1 MIMMN
6 RRQFI
11 QVAATAPVFVALG
24 AEKPFAPPVVLFSKV
39 YQELKLSFD
48 ESAAL
53 TAEAG
58 LDGIDCAVRPKG
70 EIEPEKAADEMPR
83 YAEALRKHKVGML
96 LLTTGINGVTSPNA
110 ETILRTAKKL
120 GIHYY
125 RLGFWRKEPVAT
137 IQAQLQELAAL
148 NRQIG
153 VCAILQNHSTGKSKT
168 GYSGGDLNEM
178 REIMQDLP
186 PDQIGVAFDLG
197 HALAMHGNEWSTHF
211 EKLKPWIKIAYIKD
225 YKIGTGFVAYGE
237 GDFGQ
242 TDYFRRLRAMNYRAP
257 LSMHIEYDWAKGQP
271 KTRTLLLDTL
281 KASRQT
287 LGRWLADICK

>member
-1 MIMMN
+1 MN
-6 RRQFI
+6 LSRRQFI
-11 QVAATAPVFVALG
+11 QAAATAPAFLAFG
-24 AEKPFAPPVVLFSKV
+24 AIKPFSPPVVVFSKL

-48 ESAAL
+48 DSAAV

-83 YAEALRKHKVGML
+83 YAEALRKHKVKML
-96 LLTTGINGVTSPNA
+96 LLTTGINGVDSTNA

-125 RLGFWRKEPVAT
+125 RLGSRKQESVSN
-137 IQAQLQELAAL
+137 IRAQLKELAAL
-148 NRQIG
+148 NKQIG
-153 VCAILQNHSTGKSKT
+153 VCAIFQNHSQGGSKT
-168 GYSGGDLNEM
+168 PYNGGDLGEM
-178 REIMQDLP
+178 LDIMQALP
-186 PDQIGVAFDLG
+186 SGQMGVAFDLG
-197 HALAMHGNEWSTHF
+197 HALATHRQEWSKHF
-211 EKLKPWIKIAYIKD
+211 ENLKPWIKVAYIKD

-271 KTRTLLLDTL
+271 KTRELMVKTL
-281 KASRQT
+281 KESRQT
-287 LGRWLADICK
+287 LARWIAASK